1 MGLIFIVVPDV
12 FLHGLHLLEPVR
24 AVNFITPWALGLHWP
39 LVPVAEH
46 KVTSLEADSW
56 PRKQLYHLGPC
67 LVNQVGDPARR
78 SPHSW

>member
-1 MGLIFIVVPDV
+1 MGLVFIVVPDV
-12 FLHGLHLLEPVR
+12 FPHGLHLSELVW

-46 KVTSLEADSW
+46 VTSLEADSW
-56 PRKQLYHLGPC
+56 PRKQLYHLRPC